1 MSCLCTLAASP
12 IDTTKTILRLL
23 SIFEKAKGLPAAN
36 QLSTYSGNALRK
48 LSNFLRDLQTIAQLA
63 EKEEATANKDLSKIG
78 GIDGINDLSAAAL
91 DSMKKLYDYVEA
103 MEVCDVTD

>member
-1 MSCLCTLAASP
+1 MFQY
-12 IDTTKTILRLL
+12 
-23 SIFEKAKGLPAAN
+23 FEKAKELPAAN
-36 QLSTYSGNALRK
+36 QLSFYSNNALRK

-78 GIDGINDLSAAAL
+78 GIEGINELSAAAL
-91 DSMKKLYDYVEA
+91 ESMKKLYDYVEA